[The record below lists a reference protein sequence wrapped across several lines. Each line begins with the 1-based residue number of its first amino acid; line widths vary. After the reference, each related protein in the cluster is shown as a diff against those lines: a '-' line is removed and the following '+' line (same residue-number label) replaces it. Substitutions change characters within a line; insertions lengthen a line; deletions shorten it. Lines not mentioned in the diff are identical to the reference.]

1 MMDKVTAPTALD
13 SDPVTAEGPGSA
25 HRAARAV
32 IAVHQVLLHAQ
43 GEQALLE
50 SVCSVLREGLACH
63 SVWAAFAADVPGA
76 RLRARAWAGA
86 EAAPPEGP
94 LPGADVAALVID
106 DGVAR
111 REPPADSSPFA
122 CFALPLKD
130 EQAGL
135 VGVLVLQAPAAAPI
149 LSDGLQ
155 LLEELARHLAFGIV
169 QLRTRL
175 QRGQAQ
181 AALRAR
187 EERLRNLL
195 EKIHAAVVVHG
206 PDTSI
211 VMCNAHARALLGL
224 DGQSLQG
231 KTASDPDWRFLRDDG
246 SAMPVQEYPVVQVA
260 SRREAVRNMV
270 AGVRRRGQDDVWLL
284 VSADPVFDED
294 GGLAETIVTFV
305 DITQRKQAEDARRRS
320 QRAYASLVN
329 TIDGIVWEADV
340 PSLAFSFVS
349 PQAEHLLGFPIER
362 WSEPD
367 FWTSRIHP
375 DDRDWAIDFRETS
388 MRELTAQEF
397 FYRFYAADGR
407 VVWLHDRVTV
417 IFEDGR
423 ATKLRGVMVDI
434 TSRRRL
440 EMIERMRAGALEKL
454 IGGEALSDIL
464 ESVVRAVE
472 ELQPPMI
479 ASVMLLDAGRRHL
492 RTAAG
497 PHLPASYTQALQGL
511 EIGPSAGS
519 CGTAAHTGRRVVVE
533 DIRTDPL
540 WASHRELAG
549 HAGLV
554 SCWAQ
559 PVLDREGQVIGTVA
573 FHHREPRAPNAEDL
587 ESMEAMAGLV
597 GVAVEYTR
605 TQDEIRTLNA
615 ELERRVRQRTADLL
629 VARDAAEA
637 ASRAKGDFLA
647 NMSHEIRTP
656 MNAILGLSHL
666 AMHSGLTPRQHNYV
680 QKVHASA
687 ESLLGILNDILDFSK
702 IEAGKLDIESIA
714 FDLADVMD
722 NLAGV
727 IGLKAEEKELELVF
741 MQPANLPTALV
752 GDPSRLRQI
761 LLNLCNNAVKFT
773 ERGEVAVAI
782 EVLELAWDAVHLRFV
797 VRDTGLGM
805 SAPQCERLF
814 QPFEQADAST
824 SRRFGGTGLGLAISR
839 RLTQLMGGEIGVR
852 SEVGRGSEFHFDLR
866 FALQPGAASGPRM
879 LRHAALADI
888 RTLVVDDNRCARE
901 QVCEMLHGL
910 GMHADAVAA
919 GEEAL
924 ERLVLADADGTP
936 YDLVLLD
943 WKMPGMN
950 GLECAERLRR
960 LPLSR
965 RRPPS
970 VLMLSAFSRDEVL
983 QRAQE
988 RRIVFADLLT
998 KPVTPSSLFD
1008 ACCKALGLAPALAG
1022 SANRRDGLLGHT
1034 QAALRGARLL
1044 LVEDN
1049 AINRELALDL
1059 LSNAG
1064 VEVQVAGDGREA
1076 LDILAQASFDG
1087 VLMDCQMPVMD
1098 GFAAARAI
1106 RQRPHWR
1113 DLPVI
1118 AMTANAMVGDR
1129 EKVIAAGMNDHIAKP
1144 IKVDEMFA
1152 TLARWVRPGRG
1163 AEGSDQP
1170 AAMADGA
1177 DDLEL
1182 PGIAPGAAIPELQSN
1197 RPLYRRLL
1205 RRFRVEQSDF
1215 AASFAAARA
1224 AGEHDQAMRLVHDLH
1239 GLAGTLGMPALRHA
1253 ANALKQGCLRAAD
1266 AAEIDGLLGQVMQQ
1280 LEPVLA
1286 GLVALEGPRSVS
1298 G

>member
-1 MMDKVTAPTALD
+1 
-13 SDPVTAEGPGSA
+13 
-25 HRAARAV
+25 
-32 IAVHQVLLHAQ
+32 
-43 GEQALLE
+43 
-50 SVCSVLREGLACH
+50 
-63 SVWAAFAADVPGA
+63 
-76 RLRARAWAGA
+76 
-86 EAAPPEGP
+86 
-94 LPGADVAALVID
+94 
-106 DGVAR
+106 
-111 REPPADSSPFA
+111 
-122 CFALPLKD
+122 
-130 EQAGL
+130 
-135 VGVLVLQAPAAAPI
+135 
-149 LSDGLQ
+149 
-155 LLEELARHLAFGIV
+155 
-169 QLRTRL
+169 
-175 QRGQAQ
+175 
-181 AALRAR
+181 
-187 EERLRNLL
+187 
-195 EKIHAAVVVHG
+195 
-206 PDTSI
+206 
-211 VMCNAHARALLGL
+211 
-224 DGQSLQG
+224 
-231 KTASDPDWRFLRDDG
+231 
-246 SAMPVQEYPVVQVA
+246 
-260 SRREAVRNMV
+260 
-270 AGVRRRGQDDVWLL
+270 
-284 VSADPVFDED
+284 
-294 GGLAETIVTFV
+294 
-305 DITQRKQAEDARRRS
+305 
-320 QRAYASLVN
+320 
-329 TIDGIVWEADV
+329 
-340 PSLAFSFVS
+340 
-349 PQAEHLLGFPIER
+349 
-362 WSEPD
+362 
-367 FWTSRIHP
+367 
-375 DDRDWAIDFRETS
+375 
-388 MRELTAQEF
+388 
-397 FYRFYAADGR
+397 
-407 VVWLHDRVTV
+407 
-417 IFEDGR
+417 
-423 ATKLRGVMVDI
+423 
-434 TSRRRL
+434 
-440 EMIERMRAGALEKL
+440 
-454 IGGEALSDIL
+454 
-464 ESVVRAVE
+464 
-472 ELQPPMI
+472 
-479 ASVMLLDAGRRHL
+479 
-492 RTAAG
+492 
-497 PHLPASYTQALQGL
+497 
-511 EIGPSAGS
+511 
-519 CGTAAHTGRRVVVE
+519 
-533 DIRTDPL
+533 
-540 WASHRELAG
+540 
-549 HAGLV
+549 
-554 SCWAQ
+554 
-559 PVLDREGQVIGTVA
+559 VLDREGQVIGTVA

-597 GVAVEYTR
+597 GVAVEYSR

-702 IEAGKLDIESIA
+702 IEAGKLDIETIA

-727 IGLKAEEKELELVF
+727 IGLKAEEKDLELVF
-741 MQPANLPTALV
+741 VQPADLPAALI

-782 EVLELAWDAVHLRFV
+782 EVLDREWDAVQLRFV

-805 SAPQCERLF
+805 SDEQCTRLF

-824 SRRFGGTGLGLAISR
+824 SRRYGGTGLGLAISH

-866 FALQPGAASGPRM
+866 FALQPGAARGPRV
-879 LRHAALADI
+879 LRHAAFAAI

-901 QVCEMLHGL
+901 QVLGMLDAL
-910 GMHADAVAA
+910 GMHADAVA
-919 GEEAL
+919 GGDEAL
-924 ERLVLADADGTP
+924 ERLVLADADRTP

-988 RRIVFADLLT
+988 RRIVFADMLT

-1008 ACCKALGLAPALAG
+1008 SCCKALGLAPVFVG
-1022 SANRRDGLLGHT
+1022 SVNRRDRLLVHT
-1034 QAALRGARLL
+1034 HAALRGARLL

-1064 VEVQVAGDGREA
+1064 IEVQVAGDGREA
-1076 LDILAQASFDG
+1076 LDILSRGSFDG

-1098 GFAAARAI
+1098 GFTAARAI
-1106 RQRPHWR
+1106 RQRPQWR

-1152 TLARWVRPGRG
+1152 TLVRWVRPRRG
-1163 AEGSDQP
+1163 AEGGDQP
-1170 AAMADGA
+1170 AAMSQGA
-1177 DDLEL
+1177 DELDL
-1182 PGIAPGAAIPELQSN
+1182 PGITPDAAIPELRSN
-1197 RPLYRRLL
+1197 RRLYRRLL
-1205 RRFRVEQSDF
+1205 RRFRSEQGDF
-1215 AASFAAARA
+1215 AASFGAARA
-1224 AGEHDQAMRLVHDLH
+1224 VGDHDQAMRLVHDLH

-1253 ANALKQGCLRAAD
+1253 AHALKQAGQHAATD
-1266 AAEIDGLLGQVMQQ
+1266 AEIDLLLGEVAQQ

-1286 GLVALEGPRSVS
+1286 GLVALEGSDGPS